1 MSRPAVIVLSALA
14 MCCFAGNSLLCR
26 AALADDLVDPAT
38 FTTVR
43 LLAGA
48 AILWLLV
55 RLRSTNRS
63 SGAGGSWRGAVA
75 LFAYAA
81 AFSFSYRALT
91 AATGALLLFGA
102 VQITMILVSRL
113 QGERFG
119 ARQAVGSMVA
129 VGGLVYLVLPG
140 VAAPPLHS
148 ASLMLASG
156 VAWGAYTLF
165 GRSARDAVA
174 ETAGNFLRAVP
185 MTLLLSAVWW
195 RASHGTGEGLLLAA
209 ASGAVTSGLGYALW
223 YAALPALRSITAA
236 TLQLSVPVLAGLGGT
251 LLLGEVPSVRLVVA
265 GFAILGGIAVVISS
279 RSPAESPTVGGNP

>member
-1 MSRPAVIVLSALA
+1 MPRATVVALSALA
-14 MCCFAGNSLLCR
+14 ICCFAGNSLLCR

-48 AILWLLV
+48 ATLWLLV
-55 RLRSTNRS
+55 RLRSANRS

-75 LFAYAA
+75 LFAYAG
-81 AFSFSYRALT
+81 AFSFAYRALT

-119 ARQAVGSMVA
+119 ARQAVGSMMA
-129 VGGLVYLVLPG
+129 VGGLIYLVLPG
-140 VAAPPLHS
+140 VAAPPLDS
-148 ASLMLASG
+148 ASLMLAAG

-165 GRSARDAVA
+165 GRSARDAAA

-185 MTLLLSAVWW
+185 LTLLLSAVLW
-195 RASHGTGEGLLLAA
+195 RSSHGTGDGLLLAA

-236 TLQLSVPVLAGLGGT
+236 TLQLSVPVFAGLGGA

-265 GFAILGGIAVVISS
+265 GAAILGGIAVVISS
-279 RSPAESPTVGGNP
+279 RAPAETPSVGGNP